1 MRIAVYQFA
10 FVVRSEER
18 GSTGDRLGSSA
29 TNRVRHRGK
38 DAGSFVLRWYENG
51 QRRRWN
57 LRTGKTLV
65 AITEL

>member
-18 GSTGDRLGSSA
+18 GSTGYRLGSSS

-38 DAGSFVLRWYENG
+38 DAGSFVLC
-51 QRRRWN
+51 
-57 LRTGKTLV
+57 
-65 AITEL
+65 